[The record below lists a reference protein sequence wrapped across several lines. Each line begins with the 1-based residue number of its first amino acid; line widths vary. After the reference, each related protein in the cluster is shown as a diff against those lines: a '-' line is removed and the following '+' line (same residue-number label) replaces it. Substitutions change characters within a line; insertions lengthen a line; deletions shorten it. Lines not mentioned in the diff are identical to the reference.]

1 MVGGW
6 RGRWSPWAVL
16 GSLIW
21 VCLLCSPH
29 CRGSWDSRG
38 WPPALGT
45 SLPAAPA
52 QQSACHCTAASTPRG
67 TLDLHWVR
75 PQGDLDLRPL
85 SWETSPS
92 LSLSVH
98 ICEMGTIHPIVP
110 EACNRPHMWL
120 CLPLPLPPQ
129 SQPGRPA
136 LYWASCPSHK
146 QQLGETHLFN
156 TLMTFSSNTY

>member
-1 MVGGW
+1 MEVAVGGW

-29 CRGSWDSRG
+29 CRGTWDSRG

-92 LSLSVH
+92 LSLISVKW
-98 ICEMGTIHPIVP
+98 V
-110 EACNRPHMWL
+110 
-120 CLPLPLPPQ
+120 Q
-129 SQPGRPA
+129 SIQLSRRPA
-136 LYWASCPSHK
+136 TCHTHGFACLSPSHYRAS
-146 QQLGETHLFN
+146 LGGQPYIGHHAPAI
-156 TLMTFSSNTY
+156 SSN